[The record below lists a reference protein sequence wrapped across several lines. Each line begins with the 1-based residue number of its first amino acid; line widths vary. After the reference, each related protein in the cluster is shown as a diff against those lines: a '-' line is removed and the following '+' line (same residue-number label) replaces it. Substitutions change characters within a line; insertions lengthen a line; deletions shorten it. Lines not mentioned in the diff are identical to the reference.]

1 MCNLED
7 GPRYGIRTH
16 LPIKGLVLQTS
27 VPHTCTALGK
37 GTVGILTLLQATV
50 LRLANYTTYWAAL
63 LAMVG
68 VGEVRDHLYVRL

>member
-1 MCNLED
+1 
-7 GPRYGIRTH
+7 
-16 LPIKGLVLQTS
+16 
-27 VPHTCTALGK
+27 
-37 GTVGILTLLQATV
+37 